1 MGGSSTTITCRP
13 DLGMTS
19 TACRRE
25 KDPPDPTKQ
34 AALPRGG
41 AAWQDA
47 QSRIFPSGPPAAARF
62 PKDTDK

>member
-1 MGGSSTTITCRP
+1 MTSGP

-19 TACRRE
+19 PSCPAL
-25 KDPPDPTKQ
+25 KAPAAPTKR
-34 AALPRGG
+34 AGLPRGG